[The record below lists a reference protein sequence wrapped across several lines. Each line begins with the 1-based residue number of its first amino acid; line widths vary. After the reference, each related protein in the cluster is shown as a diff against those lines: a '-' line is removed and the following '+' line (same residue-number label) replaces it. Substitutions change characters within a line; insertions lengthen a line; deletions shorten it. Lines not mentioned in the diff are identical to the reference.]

1 MHRGASSLRRAFTS
15 RHRGQGSVRVA
26 PPMDGGSVSG
36 VRLRVAPPMAGL
48 SPGSVSGSRAS
59 RAHRLRASRAHRL
72 APLLCVVRQPQHLA
86 WHAGLR
92 GQARGTCAK
101 RARAH
106 LPLMRRP
113 IMRRRADREVEG
125 PTRPPPSDIWTGA
138 ERQASCATR
147 VPSNPGQERAERW
160 HPAAVGHQERRL
172 SSVRDRHSHS
182 PWPQR

>member
-1 MHRGASSLRRAFTS
+1 MTGLSD
-15 RHRGQGSVRVA
+15 GGSVAPAGSRSPGRAADGWRVCLRGPSPGRA
-26 PPMDGGSVSG
+26 ADGGSVSG
-36 VRLRVAPPMAGL
+36 VCLRVARFSSTSAARFSSTLAGC
-48 SPGSVSGSRAS
+48 V
-59 RAHRLRASRAHRL
+59 
-72 APLLCVVRQPQHLA
+72 LCLVRQPQHLA

-113 IMRRRADREVEG
+113 MMRRRADREVEG

-138 ERQASCATR
+138 ERQASCAAR

-160 HPAAVGHQERRL
+160 HPAAIGHQERRL